1 VISARTVPCDEA
13 LIRSARTAA
22 PCTAREK
29 TWVIVA
35 TTLGSSMAFIDG
47 SVVNVALPAIE
58 KDLASPL
65 TTIQWVV
72 NAYELCLAALL
83 LIGGAAGDQ
92 FGRRRL
98 FVIGI
103 VVFAAASIWCGV
115 SPSAMQ
121 LILARAVQGLGAA
134 CMIPCSLAIIGATFD
149 EADRGKAIGTWAGL
163 SSISAAIG
171 PLLGGWIV
179 DHSVWRAI
187 FLINPVLALAT
198 IWIAYRHVPET
209 RDPLATRSLDWRGAL
224 LALAGLGSFVFGLI
238 ALPVSG
244 LRDPVVSGSLV
255 VGILLLIVF
264 VWEEGRLKAPMMP
277 LGIFRSRTFT
287 GVNVLTL
294 LLYAALGGAFFFL
307 PFDLI
312 QVHGYSATAAGAVFL
327 PFTLIM
333 GALSR
338 WSGGL
343 LDWIGPTPPLV
354 VGPIVVAIG
363 FGFLALSS
371 DSGSYWTTFFLPITI
386 IGLGMVVSVAPLTAT
401 VLNAVPAHQTGIASG
416 VNNAVAS
423 VASLLAIAGFGA
435 IAVSAFDRALDQH
448 VATMAMSPAVR
459 QALEG
464 AHGTFATNI
473 AATGLT
479 AADRELAQS
488 IIKTSLADS
497 IRLAMGVAA
506 LFSLAAAL
514 CAALTIGRDRKISS
528 IDDVN
533 RS

>member
-1 VISARTVPCDEA
+1 VIVARTAPCDEVF
-13 LIRSARTAA
+13 IRSARTAA
-22 PCTAREK
+22 PCTARQK
-29 TWVIVA
+29 TWVLVA

-65 TTIQWVV
+65 ATVQWVV

-103 VVFAAASIWCGV
+103 AVFAAASIWCGV
-115 SPSAMQ
+115 SPTAMQ

-134 CMIPCSLAIIGATFD
+134 CMIPCSLAIIGAMFE
-149 EADRGKAIGTWAGL
+149 EAERGKAIGTWAGL
-163 SSISAAIG
+163 SAISAAIG

-179 DHSVWRAI
+179 DHSVWRVI

-209 RDPLATRSLDWRGAL
+209 RDPQAARSLDWRGGL
-224 LALAGLGSFVFGLI
+224 FALAGLGSFVFGLI
-238 ALPVSG
+238 ALPASG
-244 LRDPVVSGSLV
+244 LRDPSVSGSLV
-255 VGILLLIVF
+255 VGILLLIAF
-264 VWEEGRLKAPMMP
+264 VWEEGRSKVPMMP
-277 LGIFRSRTFT
+277 LDIFRSRTFT
-287 GVNVLTL
+287 GVNALTL

-327 PFTLIM
+327 PFTVVM

-343 LDWIGPTPPLV
+343 LDRVGPTLPLV
-354 VGPIVVAIG
+354 VGPIIVAIG
-363 FGFLALSS
+363 FGLLALASA
-371 DSGSYWTTFFLPITI
+371 DGSYWTTFFPAITI

-401 VLNAVPAHQTGIASG
+401 VLNAVPAHQTGVASG

-423 VASLLAIAGFGA
+423 VASLFAIAGFGA
-435 IAVSAFDRALDQH
+435 VAVSAFDRALDQH
-448 VATMAMSPAVR
+448 LATMALSQAVR
-459 QALEG
+459 QAVES
-464 AHGTFATNI
+464 AHGAFATD
-473 AATGLT
+473 AAAAGLT
-479 AADRELAQS
+479 GAEQEVVQS
-488 IIKTSLADS
+488 IIKAALAEA
-497 IRLAMGVAA
+497 IRLAMAIAA
-506 LFSLAAAL
+506 LLALAAAL
-514 CAALTIGRDRKISS
+514 CAALTIRRESKNGS
-528 IDDVN
+528 
-533 RS
+533 